1 MKILVPIDFSDRSK
15 KALEVADKFADLME
29 GTVTPFYS
37 HLPISELDEPYALG
51 MSSKMYQNFEELEGT
66 LSSRVDETAKEYI
79 DQDRL
84 NKPEVVLGNAAQ
96 GIIDASKNF
105 EYVIMSS
112 HGRTGFSRFL
122 LGSVAEKVMRLA
134 HTPVMIV
141 ENDSE
146 VGNFDNLLVTTDF
159 SDNAA
164 DAYPYALEIAKK
176 TKGTIDLL
184 HILSFDQFDDKEKD
198 LSLKNIR
205 EERLKLLK
213 REFFNDISD
222 RVTHKVIVSGDSP
235 HEAIFNHV
243 SNNNYDLIVMATV
256 GRTGINYLM
265 MGSTTANVVRH
276 VNNAVLS
283 INPKK
288 N

>member
-15 KALEVADKFADLME
+15 KALEVADRFAELMD
-29 GTVTPFYS
+29 GKVTPFYA

-51 MSSKMYQNFEELEGT
+51 MSSKMYQNFEELEET
-66 LSSRVDETAKEYI
+66 LSNRVDDAAKDYI

-84 NKPEVVLGNAAQ
+84 EKPEVVLGNAAQ
-96 GIIDASKNF
+96 GIIDASKKF
-105 EYVIMSS
+105 DYVIMSS

-141 ENDSE
+141 ENDSD
-146 VGNFDNLLVTTDF
+146 VGNFDKLLVTTDF

-164 DAYPYALEIAKK
+164 EAYSHAYEIAKQS
-176 TKGTIDLL
+176 KGNIDIL
-184 HILSFDQFDDKEKD
+184 HVLSFDQFEDKEKD

-213 REFFNDISD
+213 REHFNDISD
-222 RVTHKVIVSGDSP
+222 RVSHKVIVSEDSP

-243 SNNNYDLIVMATV
+243 SNNSYNLIVMATV

-276 VNNAVLS
+276 VNTAVLS
-283 INPKK
+283 ANPKK
-288 N
+288 S